1 MHRDTFNADSG
12 VVANVNNFSI
22 SPFIPRP
29 ETIHSSASGHQSW
42 FLQNLLTIAM
52 INESEEEIFWMEF
65 CDLNVG
71 TMDVESRV
79 DVIGKG
85 ADFHL
90 LALI

>member
-1 MHRDTFNADSG
+1 
-12 VVANVNNFSI
+12 
-22 SPFIPRP
+22 
-29 ETIHSSASGHQSW
+29 
-42 FLQNLLTIAM
+42 M
-52 INESEEEIFWMEF
+52 INESEEEIYWMEF

-71 TMDVESRV
+71 TMDVESRA